1 MIARCPICGGDAARP
16 LLRAMSPVFMM
27 CRAGEVPQAD
37 WFAELDVVLCDGC
50 GHAYNRRFD
59 DALASRL
66 YGDVPLT
73 NVPVHPTMLG
83 RLASLCE
90 WLGDDVLRKRR
101 ILEIGGGSGHL
112 ARVLSRTATEVILYE
127 PCTALT
133 REMVPETNIR
143 LVTATY
149 PQEAPEAVD
158 VVICRQVIEH
168 VADPL
173 AMLRLIRRSLP
184 VGGYAYLEV
193 PDADYIANHG
203 ALQDLHLQH
212 VQYFTQDNFR
222 ALAAR
227 AGLAPLHT
235 LSIMEGHDFG
245 VLFQAVDRCEGG
257 ALKGIAAEG
266 LAGRL
271 ASRQTLA
278 RETLAALPGPVALYG
293 ASPHSQVFL
302 NHVGD
307 ATRFAAVLDDNPRN
321 SGWCLYNDRQVVP
334 VLTAA
339 ARLGDYRSI
348 VIGAYLHDAVIAER
362 LKKAGAGCRIVSTRP
377 TPDARAGIESAYA
390 PRHEAEVG

>member
-1 MIARCPICGGDAARP
+1 MIARCPVCRGDAAQP
-16 LLRAMSPVFMM
+16 LLRTMSPVFMM
-27 CRAGEVPQAD
+27 CRAGEVPGAD
-37 WFAELDVVLCDGC
+37 WFAELDIVLCGGC
-50 GHAYNRRFD
+50 GHAYNRSFD

-83 RLASLCE
+83 RLASLRD
-90 WLGDDVLRKRR
+90 WLGDILQQKR

-112 ARVLSRTATEVILYE
+112 ARVLSQAATEVVLYE

-133 REMVPETNIR
+133 REMVPESNIR

-149 PQEAPEAVD
+149 PQGAPEAVD

-173 AMLRLIRRSLP
+173 AMLKDIRRSLP
-184 VGGYAYLEV
+184 LGGHAYLEV
-193 PDADYIANHG
+193 PDATYIAENA

-212 VQYFTQDNFR
+212 VQYFTQANFC

-227 AGLAPLHT
+227 AGLAPLRS
-235 LSIMEGHDFG
+235 LSIMDGHDLG
-245 VLFQAVDRCEGG
+245 VLFQAVDRCEGA

-266 LAGRL
+266 LAERL
-271 ASRQTLA
+271 ASRRTLA
-278 RETLAALPGPVALYG
+278 RETLARLPGPVALYG

-302 NHVGD
+302 NHIGE
-307 ATRFAAVLDDNPRN
+307 AAQFAAVLDDNPRS
-321 SGWCLYNDRQVVP
+321 SGWCLYNRTQVVP
-334 VLTAA
+334 VTEAA
-339 ARLGDYRSI
+339 SAPLNTYRSI

-362 LKKAGAGCRIVSTRP
+362 LRKAGVPGRIVTTSP
-377 TPDARAGIESAYA
+377 TAYAGTGIESVHAMQA
-390 PRHEAEVG
+390 AIA